1 MLTVWIENILYF
13 FYFFYFFDLNLLVD
27 FEFEMN
33 LRLSIG
39 IGWQRQSN
47 NNRTIQHP
55 QPSKQ
60 QVRTRTWNRMG
71 QTSSYWTNQV
81 NENCYSNL
89 HLLFGNEIDR
99 RSLLMLQNRKIFI
112 CPLNYSLF
120 FFHRLPCSPF
130 SHQLDFVSLF
140 VVINTVLPKVNRTEK
155 EIAVDDNDAGD
166 NNH

>member
-1 MLTVWIENILYF
+1 MNWEYTLF
-13 FYFFYFFDLNLLVD
+13 FLFFLFFR
-27 FEFEMN
+27 FEFVGRFRIWDEFEIVN
-33 LRLSIG
+33 WNWLAK
-39 IGWQRQSN
+39 N
-47 NNRTIQHP
+47 KATYNNRTIQHP